1 MKYYILLTIIFL
13 ASCARGPEKA
23 RKRIAEYRNDY
34 PQLFQDSVI
43 VDTVK
48 TTVSVQIPSKPIDVG
63 VIDSLLEEYCST
75 DTVYLPSKERKQ
87 KTIEGIKS
95 LCKLSALL
103 PIETI
108 KRTDSAV
115 MRVRVITLP
124 DGTEAIDPSCEVL
137 CENKTITVYAPCPE
151 ITFWDLFKMFPWQ
164 MFGVCFGWLVLGI
177 FIMVKVALK

>member
-1 MKYYILLTIIFL
+1 MRYLLIIFVIFL

-34 PQLFQDSVI
+34 PQLFKDSLR

-48 TTVSVQIPSKPIDVG
+48 TTVSVQIPSKSLDVG

-87 KTIEGIKS
+87 KAIEGIKN

-108 KRTDSAV
+108 KRTENAT
-115 MRVRVITLP
+115 MRTRIITLP
-124 DGTEAIDPSCEVL
+124 DGRESIDQDCE
-137 CENKTITVYAPCPE
+137 CECQDKTTTTYAPCPE
-151 ITFWDLFKMFPWQ
+151 QKEKSILGKCLEIWPILAILILIIVAQ
-164 MFGVCFGWLVLGI
+164 NVLRRR
-177 FIMVKVALK
+177 

>member
-1 MKYYILLTIIFL
+1 MRYLLIIFVILL
-13 ASCARGPEKA
+13 ASCTRSPERTKRLIEKA
-23 RKRIAEYRNDY
+23 RVSNPEY
-34 PQLFQDSVI
+34 FKDSVR

-48 TTVSVQIPSKPIDVG
+48 TTVSVQIPSKPLDVG

-115 MRVRVITLP
+115 MKVRVITLP

-137 CENKTITVYAPCPE
+137 CENKTITIYAPCPE
-151 ITFWDLFKMFPWQ
+151 ITFWDLFKIYPWHMFWL
-164 MFGVCFGWLVLGI
+164 CFGWLVLGI